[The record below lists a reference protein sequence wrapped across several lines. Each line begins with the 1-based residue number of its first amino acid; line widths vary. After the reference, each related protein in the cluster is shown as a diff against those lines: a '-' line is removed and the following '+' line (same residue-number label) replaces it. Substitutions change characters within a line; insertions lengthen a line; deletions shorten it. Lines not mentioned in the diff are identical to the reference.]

1 MKLENKTVE
10 SICAVLAHDLG
21 TSHIVMQTA
30 NDNWFV
36 SINDH
41 TISIPDYVDHAST
54 LINHVEVQYNRYA
67 NNRKCTNYKSTLERE
82 FRDRSAINPC
92 IDNLSDELRIRF
104 QVGTLMFTYTHSPI
118 TKLVEDNI
126 PPCIV
131 ARDALDWLVEQFE
144 EYIRK

>member
-1 MKLENKTVE
+1 MKLDNKTVE
-10 SICAVLAHDLG
+10 AICAVLSYDLG
-21 TSHIVMQTA
+21 TGYIMKTA
-30 NDNWFV
+30 NGNWFV

-67 NNRKCTNYKSTLERE
+67 NNKKCVDYKSTLERE
-82 FRDRSAINPC
+82 FNDRSTIQPC

-104 QVGTLMFTYTHSPI
+104 HVGSLMFTYTHAPI

-126 PPCIV
+126 PPNIV
-131 ARDALDWLVEQFE
+131 ARDALEWLIGQIE
-144 EYIRK
+144 EYILK